1 MTQPPTLATP
11 RIFIA
16 FMVATVIWGSTWIVI
31 RDQLGVVPPSWSVT
45 YRFAIAATGL
55 FAWIAIT
62 RARLRIGRQGQIL
75 AAIYGGV
82 LFVGNFNFVY
92 RAEAHIT
99 SGLVAVIFA
108 LLIVPNSVMAAIFLK
123 QRISPRFLIGSLV
136 ALAGVALLIV
146 NEARG
151 DTASSS
157 QTWLGLSL
165 TLAAVMCASI
175 GNVLQAT
182 ERAKALPMIALI
194 AWGMA
199 WGTLFNALFAL
210 VAVGAPVVE
219 LRLNYWLGTAYLG
232 LFASSLAFV
241 CYFGVIRAIGPGPAA
256 YSGILTPVLAM
267 IISTI
272 FEGYHWTALA
282 IGGGVLAF
290 AGLLIAL
297 TAPKTPAKKPSPA

>member
-1 MTQPPTLATP
+1 MTQPTLATP
-11 RIFIA
+11 RVFIP

-45 YRFAIAATGL
+45 YRFAIAAAGL

-62 RARLRIGRQGQIL
+62 RAPLNLGRQGQAL
-75 AAIYGGV
+75 AALYGVV

-108 LLIVPNSVMAAIFLK
+108 LLIVPNSVLGAIFLK
-123 QRISPRFLIGSLV
+123 QRLAPRFLLGSLT
-136 ALAGVALLIV
+136 ALAGVALLII

-151 DTASSS
+151 DTSTSG
-157 QTWLGLSL
+157 QTWFGLWL
-165 TLAAVMCASI
+165 VLAAVMCASI

-182 ERAKALPMIALI
+182 ERAKALPMMSLI
-194 AWGMA
+194 AWGMV
-199 WGTLFNALFAL
+199 WGTLFDALFAF
-210 VAVGAPVVE
+210 VTIGPPVIE
-219 LRLNYWLGTAYLG
+219 DRASYWLGTAYLG
-232 LFASSLAFV
+232 LFASSIAFA
-241 CYFGVIRAIGPGPAA
+241 CYFSVIRAIGPGPAA
-256 YSGILTPVLAM
+256 YSGVLTPVLAM

-272 FEGYHWTALA
+272 FEGYRWTGLA